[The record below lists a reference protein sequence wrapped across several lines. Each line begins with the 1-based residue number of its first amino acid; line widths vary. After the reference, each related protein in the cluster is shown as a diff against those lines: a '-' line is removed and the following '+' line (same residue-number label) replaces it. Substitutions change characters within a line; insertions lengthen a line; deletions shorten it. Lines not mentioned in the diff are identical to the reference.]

1 VLKCDATHKRILLEV
16 KNHLTADQELEILLP
31 KSTIKIE
38 ADAMTDLDGN
48 KVKEAHSGNRIYLPL
63 EAEAPQGTLVRK
75 IIGQTE

>member
-1 VLKCDATHKRILLEV
+1 
-16 KNHLTADQELEILLP
+16 LLP
-31 KSTIKIE
+31 ESTIKIE